1 MSEKLSKFAP
11 VLDALQDYDHPFPPR
26 LLRDFSD
33 LTPNNLHDL
42 KAVWPEIKTE
52 RKVAL
57 LEDLENVA
65 ESDTLV
71 SFDELAKMAVK
82 DTDPAVR
89 VLSIRLLW
97 ECEEARLIPIF
108 TELMLA
114 DDSQDV
120 RAAAASA
127 LGKFVLLGELEAI
140 SDTLRIANV
149 QNLIDVVKGEDLPQ
163 VRRRALESLG
173 YSSHPKVPEL
183 IEYALSQPDIQWLT
197 SALYAMGRSA
207 DDRWAERVISHLDSS
222 DGEILFEAVRAAGEL
237 ELEDARD
244 ILIEKLDETLDDQEL
259 RFAIIWSLSQ
269 IGGESVKKKLE
280 ELLEKTSE
288 DDEAEWIEKALD
300 NLELGGQMDGME
312 MMEFDSPDHSAGED
326 DDDDDDEEEEEDDAD
341 FLGID
346 EDEEYEN

>member
-33 LTPNNLHDL
+33 LPPNHLHDL
-42 KAVWPEIKTE
+42 RLIWPEIKSE
-52 RKVAL
+52 RKIAL

-65 ESDTLV
+65 ESDSLV
-71 SFDELAKMAVK
+71 SFDEFAKLALK
-82 DTDPAVR
+82 DEDPAVR

-97 ECEEARLIPIF
+97 ECEETRLVSIF
-108 TELMLA
+108 TEMMLS
-114 DDSQDV
+114 DDSPDV

-127 LGKFVLLGELEAI
+127 LGKFVLLGELETI
-140 SDTLRIANV
+140 PETIRVANV
-149 QNLIDVVKGEDLPQ
+149 QNLIDVVKGEDLPM

-183 IEYALSQPDIQWLT
+183 IETALSQSDIQWLT
-197 SALYAMGRSA
+197 SALYAIGRSA
-207 DDRWAERVISHLDSS
+207 DERWAERVISHLDST
-222 DGEILFEAVRAAGEL
+222 DGEVIFEAVHAAGEL

-244 ILIEKLDETLDDQEL
+244 ILMEKLDETLEDQEL
-259 RFAIIWSLSQ
+259 RYAIIWSLSQ

-280 ELLEKTSE
+280 ELLEKSPD
-288 DDEAEWIEKALD
+288 DDEVEWIEKALD
-300 NLELGGQMDGME
+300 NLELGGQMNGLE
-312 MMEFDSPDHSAGED
+312 LMEFDSPENLDEDGEE
-326 DDDDDDEEEEEDDAD
+326 DDEEEDELDDD

-346 EDEEYEN
+346 EDEYEN